1 LCARA
6 QFTRFD
12 RSVSAI
18 PRHHL
23 QEQDVRT
30 TPLLLAALNAAAP
43 SLLVAQ
49 QPRLN
54 LDSLRRA
61 VVTIHALDADG
72 SSIASGTGF
81 FVFYNGAEGLVVT
94 AAHVLE
100 GASGC
105 SIELTNGETRRCSP
119 TASDTAKDVMML
131 LVPGLAPATL
141 KWGFSDRAQDG
152 DDITVISNPLGELP
166 GTVSKGI
173 ISASRI
179 VNGTKLLQIS
189 APISHGSSGAPVLNA
204 QGQVIGIVRS
214 TIESG
219 QALNFATATD
229 IVRNMQMDHAAIAE
243 ARGMMQGGVAASHA
257 VSVPSSASSAGSDA
271 RAVTVGQTVTGALSE
286 RDELYSDNTYYQRWQ
301 FRTTPGQDVTIDLSS
316 TDFRPALILHGLDTS
331 VVNIAGG
338 PACGARISLTFPGTG
353 PYEILVNTSAMPVRQ
368 TGRFSLSLSNGI
380 KPVTHLTG
388 HCPPGGNGAVHA
400 IAVGQTVNGQLT
412 STDDLLTDT
421 TYYQRWRFSA
431 PPGQDVTVD
440 LASPDFDPELLLYG
454 LDSTLVNDDGGP
466 GCASRI
472 VLTPTTSGP
481 YVVLVNTTSRPP
493 RQTGSFT
500 LSISSGRKP
509 VDPPG
514 TRDCQAPGG
523 AAASGG
529 GGHEI
534 SEVHERHSIAIG
546 QSVSGQITSNDEEW
560 VDSTYIERWTV
571 NGRAGQTV
579 TIDLT
584 STDFDA
590 YLIVDGPGIA
600 TDHNSDDNSGGK
612 CNARLVVT
620 FTDNAPYEIDVNTQG
635 RKKATGAFVLSVTSG
650 AKPKSDTPC
659 HPS

>member
-1 LCARA
+1 M
-6 QFTRFD
+6 
-12 RSVSAI
+12 
-18 PRHHL
+18 
-23 QEQDVRT
+23 RT
-30 TPLLLAALNAAAP
+30 TPLLLAAVSAATPA
-43 SLLVAQ
+43 LLVAQ
-49 QPRLN
+49 QSRLN

-72 SSIASGTGF
+72 SSLASGTGF

-105 SIELTNGETRRCSP
+105 TIELTNGETRRCSP
-119 TASDTAKDVMML
+119 AASDTAKDVLML

-141 KWGFSDRAQDG
+141 KWGFSDRSQDG

-229 IVRNMQMDHAAIAE
+229 IVRNMQMDRAAIAE
-243 ARGMMQGGVAASHA
+243 AHGMMQGGATASRA
-257 VSVPSSASSAGSDA
+257 PARSSSSAAVGSDA
-271 RAVTVGQTVTGALSE
+271 RSITIGQTVTGTLTD
-286 RDELYSDNTYYQRWQ
+286 RDALYSDSTYYQRWQ
-301 FRTTPGQDVTIDLSS
+301 FRTTPGQDVTIDLAS

-331 VVNIAGG
+331 VVNINGG
-338 PACGARISLTFPGTG
+338 PGCGARISLNFPGAG
-353 PYEILVNTSAMPVRQ
+353 PYEILVNTSATPMRQ
-368 TGRFSLSLSNGI
+368 TGRFSLSLSTGI
-380 KPVTHLTG
+380 KPVVRHTG
-388 HCPPGGNGAVHA
+388 RCPPGGNGAVHA
-400 IAVGQTVNGQLT
+400 IAVGQTVNGDLT
-412 STDDLLTDT
+412 DNDDLYADT
-421 TYYQRWRFSA
+421 TYYQRWRFTA
-431 PPGQDVTVD
+431 QPGQVVTID
-440 LASPDFDPELLLYG
+440 LASSDFDPEMLLFG
-454 LDSTLVNDDGGP
+454 LDTTVVNDDGGP

-472 VLTPTTSGP
+472 VLSPPTSGP
-481 YVVLVNTTSRPP
+481 YVILVNTTDTPH
-493 RQTGSFT
+493 RQTGPFT
-500 LSISSGRKP
+500 LSIT
-509 VDPPG
+509 PG
-514 TRDCQAPGG
+514 AKEIEAPARGKCRAPGG
-523 AAASGG
+523 AASGAARG
-529 GGHEI
+529 A
-534 SEVHERHSIAIG
+534 RSIAVG
-546 QSVSGQITSNDEEW
+546 QSVSGQITSSDEQW

-571 NGRAGQTV
+571 NGQAGQTV
-579 TIDLT
+579 TIDLM

-590 YLIVDGPGIA
+590 YMMVKGPGVPS
-600 TDHNSDDNSGGK
+600 DHDADDDSGGK

-635 RKKATGAFVLSVTSG
+635 RKFATGAFVLSVTSG
-650 AKPKSDTPC
+650 AKPKSDIPC